1 MKRVIMMLSLLVLG
15 LHLSFVRAHPQCLDF
30 YPPFELPS
38 DSQPFCDG
46 YKDFGCCT
54 LTQNEAIRER
64 YQTLKR
70 NLPESAAHECRNF
83 LKDILCQECSP
94 YAAHLFDAE
103 TTHRKTSLPGLCG
116 GYCSSLYNTCPGLIP
131 LVTDDAA
138 IIDAHNASESAFCAA
153 VEIGDMDYCYPNIL
167 QDTFLDDLAW
177 EARTGGGDG
186 CLCFEEF
193 ANDLR
198 NPILA
203 VNANDS
209 THRLFIAEQVG
220 IVHVYL
226 RNGTRLNDPFLDI
239 QDTVRTSSRRGDERG
254 FLGLAFHPNFTSNSR
269 LFVYYSTLSS
279 SGSEIIRISEFQT
292 MSNDSNRVN
301 MTTESVILD
310 VEQPAGNHNGGQM
323 LFDDQGYLYAILGD
337 GGRGGDPFGQYGNAQ
352 NLAELLGSVIRI
364 DVDQQQEGLAYAIP
378 PDNPYVS
385 YSNSERRHEIY
396 AYGTRNMWR
405 CSIDQGDRQTGEGR
419 GRIFCGDVGQSS
431 YEEIDI
437 IEKGGNYGWRGKEG
451 FSCYDN
457 TICNFLENEVLPIHV
472 YPHTVGKSV
481 IGGYVYR
488 GCQYPNLN
496 GKYIF
501 GDYVSGRLFELNENT
516 ATQEWNSREFCLGD
530 NTVCTGSMLGSFPKN
545 ILSFGEDEAGEMYL
559 LSTSEAKTTVP
570 QGKVFKIVDPR
581 KRGNPEECLKDI
593 RDVDVHGPT
602 TPFEPSPSETF
613 RCPKKCKGE
622 YSEVDNTTYCD
633 AKFVIT
639 GTVRKAQRF
648 NNELR
653 LTVNVD
659 ELHKKAYDLPAI
671 HAGRR
676 ISISQYSRSGS
687 CRCPN
692 LEVGQT
698 YFILGDF
705 KSSWQKLILK
715 ESSIVKR
722 YHWHHSFMIP
732 RLNKECRALTMELF
746 AKQFS

>member
-1 MKRVIMMLSLLVLG
+1 MILSILVLA
-15 LHLSFVRAHPQCLDF
+15 LHLSSSLAHPQCLDF

-38 DSQPFCDG
+38 NSQVFCDG

-54 LTQNEAIRER
+54 EVQNEAIRDR
-64 YQTLKR
+64 YQALKR
-70 NLPESAAHECRNF
+70 NLPQSASNDCRNY

-103 TTHRKTSLPGLCG
+103 TTHRKTPLPGLCG
-116 GYCSSLYNTCPGLIP
+116 AYCSSLYNTCPEVIP
-131 LVTDDAA
+131 LVTDDVALIEA
-138 IIDAHNASESAFCAA
+138 QNAGESAFCAA

-177 EARTGGGDG
+177 DARTGRGDG

-193 ANDLR
+193 ANGLR
-198 NPILA
+198 NPLLA
-203 VNANDS
+203 VHANDK

-226 RNGTRLNDPFLDI
+226 RNGTRLDDPFLDI
-239 QDTVRTSSRRGDERG
+239 QDTVLTSSRRGDERG
-254 FLGLAFHPNFTSNSR
+254 FLGLAFHPNFVNNSR
-269 LFVYYSTLSS
+269 LFVYYSTTLVS
-279 SGSEIIRISEFQT
+279 SEIIRISEFQT
-292 MSNDSNRVN
+292 MSNNSNRVN
-301 MTTESVILD
+301 MTTERIIID

-323 LFDDQGYLYAILGD
+323 LFDNQGYFYAFFGD
-337 GGRGGDPFGQYGNAQ
+337 GGRGGDPFGRYGNAQ

-364 DVDQQQEGLAYAIP
+364 DVDQQENGLPYAIP
-378 PDNPYVS
+378 PDNPFVS
-385 YSNSERRHEIY
+385 YNNSERRHEIY

-405 CSIDQGDRQTGEGR
+405 CSIDQGDRETGEGS
-419 GRIFCGDVGQSS
+419 GRMFCGDVGQHS

-457 TICNFLENEVLPIHV
+457 TMCNDWLENEVLPIHA

-501 GDYVSGRLFELNENT
+501 GDYVSGRLFELTENT
-516 ATQEWNSREFCLGD
+516 YTPEWNSREFCLGD

-545 ILSFGEDEAGEMYL
+545 ILSFGEDEAGEVYL
-559 LSTSEAKTTVP
+559 LSTSDAKTTVP
-570 QGKVFKIVDPR
+570 QGKVFKIIDPR
-581 KRGNPEECLKDI
+581 KRGNPEKCLKDI

-602 TPFEPSPSETF
+602 TPFEPSPTENL
-613 RCPKKCKGE
+613 RCPKKCKGD
-622 YSEVDNTTYCD
+622 YLEVDNNTYCD

-639 GTVRKAQRF
+639 GTVRKAHRF

-653 LTVNVD
+653 LNIFVD
-659 ELHKKAYDLPAI
+659 ELHKRAYDLPAI

-676 ISISQYSRSGS
+676 ISISQYSRSGR

-698 YFILGDF
+698 YFILGDY

-722 YHWHHSFMIP
+722 YHWYHSAMIP
-732 RLNKECRALTMELF
+732 QLNKECRAITLELF
-746 AKQFS
+746 MKEFS

>member
-602 TPFEPSPSETF
+602 TPFEPSPSGSA
-613 RCPKKCKGE
+613 KCVTLHPSHYMVMLCLALLSHVCIHHLLVATPTSLHHYYHPCCVSPPTPPG
-622 YSEVDNTTYCD
+622 SV
-633 AKFVIT
+633 
-639 GTVRKAQRF
+639 
-648 NNELR
+648 
-653 LTVNVD
+653 VNK
-659 ELHKKAYDLPAI
+659 E
-671 HAGRR
+671 
-676 ISISQYSRSGS
+676 GS
-687 CRCPN
+687 CFDPD
-692 LEVGQT
+692 L
-698 YFILGDF
+698 
-705 KSSWQKLILK
+705 QKPSGALRNAK
-715 ESSIVKR
+715 ESTLK
-722 YHWHHSFMIP
+722 WTIP
-732 RLNKECRALTMELF
+732 HTAMQSL
-746 AKQFS
+746 

>member
-1 MKRVIMMLSLLVLG
+1 MKRVTMMLSLLVLG
-15 LHLSFVRAHPQCLDF
+15 LHLSFVHAHPQCLDF

-103 TTHRKTSLPGLCG
+103 TTHRKTPLPGLCG
-116 GYCSSLYNTCPGLIP
+116 GYCSSLYNTCPELIP

-138 IIDAHNASESAFCAA
+138 IIDAHNTNESAFCAA

-177 EARTGGGDG
+177 DARSGGGDG

-193 ANDLR
+193 ANGLR
-198 NPILA
+198 NPVLA
-203 VNANDS
+203 VHANDS

-239 QDTVRTSSRRGDERG
+239 QDTVKTSSRRGDERG
-254 FLGLAFHPNFTSNSR
+254 FLGLAFHPNFVHNSR

-279 SGSEIIRISEFQT
+279 SESEIIRISEFQT

-301 MTTESVILD
+301 MTTESVILN

-323 LFDDQGYLYAILGD
+323 LFDDQGYFYAFLGD

-378 PDNPYVS
+378 PGNPYVS
-385 YSNSERRHEIY
+385 YNNSERRHEIY

-419 GRIFCGDVGQSS
+419 GRIFCGDVGQHS

-457 TICNFLENEVLPIHV
+457 TMCNDFLENEVLPIHA
-472 YPHTVGKSV
+472 YPHTIGKSV

-602 TPFEPSPSETF
+602 TPFEPSPSGSA
-613 RCPKKCKGE
+613 KCVTLHPSHYMVMLCLALLSHVCIHHLLVATPTSLHHYYHPCCVSPPTPPG
-622 YSEVDNTTYCD
+622 SV
-633 AKFVIT
+633 
-639 GTVRKAQRF
+639 
-648 NNELR
+648 
-653 LTVNVD
+653 VNK
-659 ELHKKAYDLPAI
+659 E
-671 HAGRR
+671 
-676 ISISQYSRSGS
+676 GS
-687 CRCPN
+687 CFDPD
-692 LEVGQT
+692 L
-698 YFILGDF
+698 
-705 KSSWQKLILK
+705 QKPSGALRNAK
-715 ESSIVKR
+715 ESTLK
-722 YHWHHSFMIP
+722 WTIP
-732 RLNKECRALTMELF
+732 HTAMQSL
-746 AKQFS
+746 